1 MRLAYSTLACP
12 GWTWSHAIAEATRLG
27 YDGIEWRLVDGE
39 FVTADFPVELAEDI
53 GKATAEAGLGVPA
66 LDSSISLTV
75 APGPEGDRILAD
87 TRRLLELARA
97 VGAEHLRVFPGTYPE
112 SVADATAVRWVTDML
127 EELRPAARETGV
139 GIALELHD
147 SFDWDRAATRG
158 TTCSSFVAEVLRG
171 RPMPEVGVQWD
182 VGNPYLEGESAA
194 DTWRTIAPWFRY
206 MQLKDMVRGADG
218 AWTYTPIGEGQLPLR
233 EILASIGG
241 ADFDGWVSFEW
252 EKKWHP
258 ELAEPAAVLPGYLE
272 FMADYRT
279 AR

>member
-12 GWTWSHAIAEATRLG
+12 KWTWWQAITEAGRLG

-39 FVTADFPVELAEDI
+39 FITADLPVELAAEI
-53 GKATAEAGLGVPA
+53 GKATADHGLGVPA
-66 LDSSISLTV
+66 LDSSISLSV
-75 APGPEGDRILAD
+75 APGPERDRTIAA
-87 TRRLLELARA
+87 TRQLLRLARA
-97 VGAEHLRVFPGTYPE
+97 LGAEHLRVFPGTYPE
-112 SVADATAVRWVTDML
+112 SVADATAMEWVTDML
-127 EELRPAARETGV
+127 EELRPAARDTGV
-139 GIALELHD
+139 AIALELHD
-147 SFDWDRAATRG
+147 SFDWNRAAARG

-171 RPMPEVGVQWD
+171 QSMPEVGVQWD

-218 AWTYTPIGEGQLPLR
+218 RWTYTPVGEGQLPLR
-233 EILASIGG
+233 DILDYIGG
-241 ADFDGWVSFEW
+241 ARFDGWVSFEW

-258 ELAEPAAVLPGYLE
+258 ELAEPAEVLPDFVHY
-272 FMADYRT
+272 MAGYRT